1 MVALVIIAYIT
12 GGNPVR
18 NGFEGEIHAASGML
32 IALLLLIRLPVRLI
46 LKKKIPNHMLP
57 KWQHLLAQ
65 LVQVALYL
73 CMILIPLTGLL
84 ALSEKTD
91 SNLLWGMNLPLF
103 DMSFLE
109 TSDIE
114 IGDLHEAFIGLAGV
128 HAALYLHRDA
138 YRYWCVLSIFLSSPK
153 LSQIFSLHLKAQPL
167 FQQFQ
172 SKLTL
177 LKYIYCL
184 HLIYP
189 NWLLPNFQTPYA
201 VLRCC

>member
-1 MVALVIIAYIT
+1 MQTRYPISIITLHWLMAALVIIAYIT

-91 SNLLWGMNLPLF
+91 SYLLWGMNLPLF

-114 IGDLHEAFIGLAGV
+114 IGDLHELFANAFIGLAGIHAV
-128 HAALYLHRDA
+128 AALVHHFVFKDG
-138 YRYWCVLSIFLSSPK
+138 VLKSMSP
-153 LSQIFSLHLKAQPL
+153 H
-167 FQQFQ
+167 
-172 SKLTL
+172 
-177 LKYIYCL
+177 
-184 HLIYP
+184 
-189 NWLLPNFQTPYA
+189 
-201 VLRCC
+201 